1 MSFFSFF
8 KSKKDH
14 KSTSTDKVIPKKTN
28 SDINDFERIENQV
41 YTGIAIY
48 VRDVNLTNELADKYV
63 SGLIIREKAFTDASN
78 RVMGMT
84 TSHRYMILSNHMT
97 NFSLFEQGTNWGL
110 HIAKKD
116 SRFKVL
122 GKHTYNG
129 KTAIVLL
136 HLPDNDNWKVY
147 KNCQFPLDEEL
158 YQSSI
163 KRFEIKCEMAPIP
176 ELSTPEWLNRC
187 KFPVGMDD
195 NGNFWSLE

>member
-97 NFSLFEQGTNWGL
+97 NFSLFEQGTNWGIEL
-110 HIAKKD
+110 I
-116 SRFKVL
+116 KVE
-122 GKHTYNG
+122 H
-129 KTAIVLL
+129 
-136 HLPDNDNWKVY
+136 
-147 KNCQFPLDEEL
+147 
-158 YQSSI
+158 
-163 KRFEIKCEMAPIP
+163 
-176 ELSTPEWLNRC
+176 
-187 KFPVGMDD
+187 
-195 NGNFWSLE
+195 